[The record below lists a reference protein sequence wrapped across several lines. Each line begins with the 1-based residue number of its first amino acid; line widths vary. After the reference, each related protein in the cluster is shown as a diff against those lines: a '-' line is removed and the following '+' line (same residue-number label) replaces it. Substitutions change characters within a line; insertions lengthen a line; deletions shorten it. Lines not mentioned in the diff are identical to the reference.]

1 MDREQLRRDIDQ
13 FAALAPTLG
22 QHAQRETPFD
32 VAAGID
38 QAIGEHVTIE
48 IDASREYPDA
58 LVIESDA
65 PEAEEATTGPGS
77 FEEAGFRCVDVT
89 ARYRRDRI
97 RRAARAR
104 KARRGWR

>member
-1 MDREQLRRDIDQ
+1 MPGLKIDLDDLELDA

-22 QHAQRETPFD
+22 LNAKVEIFD
-32 VAAGID
+32 PKLAAAVGASIED
-38 QAIGEHVTIE
+38 AGKWWLPTEPVGEPLFP
-48 IDASREYPDA
+48 R
-58 LVIESDA
+58 
-65 PEAEEATTGPGS
+65 S